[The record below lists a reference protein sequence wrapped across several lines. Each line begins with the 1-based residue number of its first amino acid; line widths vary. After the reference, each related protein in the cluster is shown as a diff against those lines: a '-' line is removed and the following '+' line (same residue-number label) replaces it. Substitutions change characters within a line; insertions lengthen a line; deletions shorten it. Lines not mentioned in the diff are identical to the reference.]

1 MSDRPRAS
9 KKVNYLFPLAEK
21 ELSAFVH
28 AVDQLFGTEQ
38 ARRSGLAWIHEM
50 EVMNWLDGEAI
61 PNWRKATISASTQLC
76 PCIPSICDRVRRKS
90 TAGENSQ

>member
-1 MSDRPRAS
+1 MSDRPRVS

-38 ARRSGLAWIHEM
+38 ARRFGARLDSRDRGYELA
-50 EVMNWLDGEAI
+50 G
-61 PNWRKATISASTQLC
+61 WRSDSQLAKGN
-76 PCIPSICDRVRRKS
+76 D
-90 TAGENSQ
+90 